1 MKDIEDIIQ
10 DAEEAMGGYPSNT
23 SVALCLAYN
32 VGDLSKAVYR
42 IAYCQFG
49 DRDPDPYYKLA
60 RAAMADAVLQARIL
74 AHRLGFN
81 WEEIIAVGEERH
93 SKAMREVRRGERD

>member
-1 MKDIEDIIQ
+1 MKDISSIIQ
-10 DAEEAMGGYPSNT
+10 EAEEAMQGYPSNT

-49 DRDPDPYYKLA
+49 NRDSRPYYKLA

-74 AHRLGFN
+74 SLRLGFV
-81 WEEIIAVGEERH
+81 WEDIIELGEERH
-93 SKAMREVRRGERD
+93 FEAMQEVSRGERE